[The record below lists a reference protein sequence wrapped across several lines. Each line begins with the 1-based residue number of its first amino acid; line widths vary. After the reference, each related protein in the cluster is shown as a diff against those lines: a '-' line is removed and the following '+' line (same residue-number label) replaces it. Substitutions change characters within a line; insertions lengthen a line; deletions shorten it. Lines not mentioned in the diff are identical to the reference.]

1 MMPYILHIDTS
12 ADNAIVA
19 LSCNGIIL
27 HNKISN
33 EARNHAGS
41 INLLIETLITEAK
54 ISFTDLSAIATCGGP
69 GSYTGLRIGLATAK
83 GLCFALDKPL
93 ILDNKLTLLSYQS
106 FVNHQVKFE
115 EYITVLTARAK
126 EYFIAVFDTDFNC
139 MLEPRHITEEQLI
152 TITDTKKEIFLT
164 IDSEAIPE
172 ILKSHKIL
180 KVETDVN
187 IDFKQWAKY
196 SFNRFK
202 CHDIEI
208 LSTSEPFYLK
218 QVYTHK

>member
-1 MMPYILHIDTS
+1 MKQYILHIDTS
-12 ADNAIVA
+12 AGNAIVA

-27 HNKISN
+27 YNKINN
-33 EARNHAGS
+33 EARNHASS
-41 INLLIETLITEAK
+41 INILIEALIDEAK
-54 ISFTDLSAIATCGGP
+54 IQFTDISAIATCGGP

-83 GLCFALDKPL
+83 GLCYALDKPL
-93 ILDNKLTLLSYQS
+93 ILDNKLALLSYQS
-106 FVNHQVKFE
+106 FNRHLVKFE
-115 EYITVLTARAK
+115 KYITVLTARAK
-126 EYFIAVFDTDFNC
+126 EYFIAVFDFDFNC
-139 MLEPRHITEEQLI
+139 TLEPRHVSEEQLI
-152 TITDTKKEIFLT
+152 AITDTTKEIFLT

-172 ILKSHKIL
+172 TLKSRKII

-187 IDFKQWAKY
+187 IDLKYWANY